1 MSQRERSRG
10 DTYEQDV
17 VAYAKRKREEEED
30 EVRTEREQR
39 LAKGIPESRS
49 GVHNVDLD
57 LIDEVLDESEDRALT
72 DEALEKRRQAMAEF
86 ERKKLARTIATPTD
100 DKLVKEHLRKHEQP
114 ICLFGEDAGDRR
126 NRLRYIL

>member
-1 MSQRERSRG
+1 MSQKERSYG

-17 VAYAKRKREEEED
+17 VAYAKRKREEDED

-72 DEALEKRRQAMAEF
+72 DEALEKR
-86 ERKKLARTIATPTD
+86 
-100 DKLVKEHLRKHEQP
+100 
-114 ICLFGEDAGDRR
+114 
-126 NRLRYIL
+126 